1 MKHKITVLDQEKI
14 NQKSNEQEIFNEITK
29 TKFFKWM
36 EEKGYNY
43 IKIKDI
49 LDGKKID
56 SQEQSDFNQIIKKN
70 KLENNISITEAILF
84 LEENFVR
91 FSKILLIIDDE
102 VKFELKKELAE
113 KYKIKIDENLLH
125 QILG

>member
-49 LDGKKID
+49 LDGKKIA